1 MSTTSLLLVVFA
13 EAAVLGIGLALRFPR
28 LGPSDLARASLLLAG
43 ALLAAWAAPSLV
55 ATTAAAAG
63 AATALTLVV
72 LPALTATFWAMG
84 CFFRNVAATMAR
96 AF

>member
-1 MSTTSLLLVVFA
+1 VTTTGVLLMVFA
-13 EAAVLGIGLALRFPR
+13 EAAVLGIGLAVRFPR

-43 ALLAAWAAPSLV
+43 ALLLAYAAPPLV

-63 AATALTLVV
+63 AAVALTLVV

-84 CFFRNVAATMAR
+84 CFFRLVAATMAR